1 MATPLLGLSTLFL
14 QAVTVLKRP
23 FTATGTPK
31 NFNMVAIN
39 LAYTAPIN
47 PAGATPVLSE
57 DQIWAGLK
65 RKVRHAQ
72 EFVPV
77 IVACEVLSEEG
88 NTVVRQA
95 TFKAED
101 NNKETNDPVK
111 EVCVHLP
118 PSRVDFKQ
126 EDESTI
132 SNIVSKGPEGD
143 LFMTYSFEWRHPK
156 VEEGSSEE
164 KELKAKYEKVSDVV
178 VCSWQRRLIKMSD
191 G

>member
-1 MATPLLGLSTLFL
+1 MTT
-14 QAVTVLKRP
+14 
-23 FTATGTPK
+23 
-31 NFNMVAIN
+31 IN

-57 DQIWAGLK
+57 DQIWIGLK
-65 RKVRHAQ
+65 RKVRRAQ

-95 TFKAED
+95 TFKSED
-101 NNKETNDPVK
+101 PTKETDDPVK

-126 EDESTI
+126 EDGSTI
-132 SNIVSKGPEGD
+132 SNIVSKDTDGD
-143 LFMTYSFEWRHPK
+143 LFMTYSFEWRHTK
-156 VEEGSSEE
+156 VQEGSQEE
-164 KELKAKYEKVSDVV
+164 KDLRAKYEKV
-178 VCSWQRRLIKMSD
+178 RRDPAAGRKLD
-191 G
+191 